1 MTYEEFLNHKDFV
14 LESSGFDIDKTEM
27 NPKLFE
33 FEKDIVRWALKKGR
47 SCVFSGCGTGKSAM
61 SLEWSYHVHKHTGG
75 KILIVAPLTVAD
87 QTKREADKF
96 GYIAKVCES
105 QADCIDGINITN
117 YEKLEKFVAKEFVG
131 VVLDE
136 SSILK
141 SYTGKVRNQIITMF
155 SQTPYKLACTATP
168 APNDYMELGNHS
180 EFCGVMTRAEML
192 AMFFVHDGGQTSKWR
207 LKGHAKDIFWQWMAS
222 WSVFLDNPKDLGYDV
237 SGYDLPPLHINEIIV
252 DGDEPIVESLTLT
265 ERREARKGSLDLR
278 CQKAADIVN
287 ASDEQWL
294 IWCDLNAESERLH
307 ELINDSVEVKGSDK
321 PKYKTDSILGFTDG
335 KIKALVTKASIAG
348 YGINWQNCHNMIFTG
363 LSDSF
368 ESFYQAVRRCWR
380 FGQDKEVNVYIIISA
395 KEGCVKENIE
405 RKQHDFE
412 AMRDA
417 MIDLTKEITKKE
429 LRQTCRIST
438 PYEPKVEMKLP
449 EWEEFRN
456 ECA

>member
-1 MTYEEFLNHKDFV
+1 MNYEEFLKQKDFV
-14 LESSGFDIDKTEM
+14 LESSGFDIDKSEM

-61 SLEWSYHVHKHTGG
+61 SLEWSYHVHQHTGG
-75 KILIVAPLTVAD
+75 RILIVAPLTVTD

-96 GYIAKVCES
+96 GYTAKVCES

-141 SYTGKVRNQIITMF
+141 SYTGKVRNQIIEMF
-155 SQTPYKLACTATP
+155 ANTPYKLACTATP

-222 WSVFLDNPKDLGYDV
+222 WSVFLDNPKDLGYNV

-252 DGDEPIVESLTLT
+252 DGNEPIVESLTLT
-265 ERREARKGSLDLR
+265 ERREARKESLDLR
-278 CQKAADIVN
+278 CQKAAELVN
-287 ASDEQWL
+287 NSDEQWL
-294 IWCDLNAESERLH
+294 VWCDLNAESEKLH
-307 ELINDSVEVKGSDK
+307 ELIHDSVEVKGSDK

-368 ESFYQAVRRCWR
+368 EAFYQAVRRCWR

-405 RKQHDFE
+405 RKQRDFE

-417 MIDLTKEITKKE
+417 MVDLTKEITKKE

-449 EWEEFRN
+449 EWEEFRS